1 MDNGVNPEILRW
13 LTNTPE
19 GDVNFKSN
27 LERADEATLRA
38 ALDEVGG
45 KVGKKVCEVALKRQL
60 KKLLEVSAE
69 QIKATETRQTR
80 AVNMDLTTLQAD
92 RDQQQ
97 AVQADKQHR
106 ETLIAQAHEVIGR
119 VQSNLLMNKFTT
131 VSNLIH
137 LKQIKESKIYRDLPM
152 VGTWDKYCDYIGLSR
167 QKVDEDLANLA
178 VFGEDFLLTSQQFGL
193 GYREMRKLRQL
204 THDGSVVIEGEC
216 LRIPGDEPIPINE
229 DHAEELQVAIERII
243 TSHDDT
249 KKRLTRLE
257 KDMRGV
263 VKEEVAGLESEKKA
277 LLERVKTLQQYEPK
291 PIDETRFTEQ
301 YQEINALTASLA
313 TKISML
319 TRMDNLKDNPVL
331 MARVEGFVESASGL
345 IDRLRD
351 EWADQLQFENN

>member
-1 MDNGVNPEILRW
+1 MEGIQPGHLKELLEQPSNCSAFKWYLEQTNIETIRAAIAGLDDNE
-13 LTNTPE
+13 TAKKNT
-19 GDVNFKSN
+19 
-27 LERADEATLRA
+27 LERS
-38 ALDEVGG
+38 
-45 KVGKKVCEVALKRQL
+45 L
-60 KKLLEVSAE
+60 KKLLEAQGE
-69 QIKATETRQTR
+69 QVAATETRQTR

-97 AVQADKQHR
+97 AVQTEQADR
-106 ETLIAQAHEVIGR
+106 EKRIAEAYEIAGQIQALTFVEKVVNVTTLVR
-119 VQSNLLMNKFTT
+119 
-131 VSNLIH
+131 
-137 LKQIKESKIYRDLPM
+137 LKVIKESKAYRDLPRI
-152 VGTWDKYCDYIGLSR
+152 GTWEKYCEYLGIDRHTIDERLR
-167 QKVDEDLANLA
+167 QLN
-178 VFGEDFLLTSQQFGL
+178 VFGEQFMVTATSFGVGFKNL
-193 GYREMRKLRQL
+193 RQLRQL

-291 PIDETRFTEQ
+291 PIDETRFAEQ

-331 MARVEGFVESASGL
+331 MARVEGYVESASGL
-345 IDRLRD
+345 IERLRD
-351 EWADQLQFENN
+351 EWTDQLQFENN